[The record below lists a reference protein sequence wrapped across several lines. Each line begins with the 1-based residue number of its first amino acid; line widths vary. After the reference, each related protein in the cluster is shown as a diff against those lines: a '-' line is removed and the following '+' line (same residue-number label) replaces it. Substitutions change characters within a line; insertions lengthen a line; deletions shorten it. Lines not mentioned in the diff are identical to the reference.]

1 MKIGR
6 NDNIKIVG
14 MKSDLKSNSIEKI
27 DYLKWIEFIEFNKD
41 YFVWYENTEDGKHV
55 LENITKVPDW
65 AKEGVL
71 YNLNKTTVYS
81 TNKIVEN
88 QHDLVVRYFEN
99 GSIKIDIEKKM
110 KKEVAKILLEMA
122 NYLEGELI
130 INERKKLENIEQLN

>member
-1 MKIGR
+1 M
-6 NDNIKIVG
+6 
-14 MKSDLKSNSIEKI
+14 
-27 DYLKWIEFIEFNKD
+27 
-41 YFVWYENTEDGKHV
+41 

-65 AKEGVL
+65 AKERVL

-88 QHDLVVRYFEN
+88 QHDLVVRYLEN